1 MNILYIWDADYPWDI
16 RVEKICS
23 TLSDHGHKVHIASR
37 NLKKLPE
44 IEISSGLVIHR
55 LKAWRN
61 DRMNYILSFPAFF
74 SPIWG
79 GFLDRIIRENNVDLV
94 IVRDLPMAIA
104 GIWAGRK
111 HGIPVIFD
119 MAEDYVAMI
128 WDIWRA
134 RKFQGLNFLVRNPYL
149 ARIVERY
156 VFRNADHIL
165 VVIDEARDLV
175 IKKGVIPENITI
187 VSNTPPLEAFSEAE
201 SNGNEAIQKIRKHY
215 SIIYTGGVQMGRGIQ
230 TVLDALSLLV
240 KKIPD
245 VLFVVVGDGYAVQEL
260 KERAKRNNVQ
270 DHVLWVGWVSHEMI
284 YEYCRA
290 SKIGVIP
297 HLVTDHVNTTIPNKI
312 FDYMGLGLPVIASNA
327 APMQRILEQEKC
339 GMTFQSGDYEDL
351 AHKISEIFISSYD
364 FGNNGKISVRERYN
378 WSIDKARLLGVTDKH
393 DIKHDIKDKEHI
405 APKIREIM

>member
-23 TLSDHGHKVHIASR
+23 TLVDEGHKVHIASR

-44 IEISSGLVIHR
+44 IEINLGLVIHR

-61 DRMNYILSFPAFF
+61 DQINYIISFPAFF

-79 GFLDRIIRENNVDLV
+79 HFLDRIIRENNVDLV

-104 GIWAGRK
+104 GIWAGKK
-111 HGIPVIFD
+111 HNIPVIFD

-128 WDIWRA
+128 WDIWRE

-149 ARIVERY
+149 ARPVERY
-156 VFRNADHIL
+156 VFRNVDHIL

-175 IKKGVIPENITI
+175 IKKGVMPENITI
-187 VSNTPPLEAFSEAE
+187 VSNTPLLEAFSETE
-201 SNGNEAIQKIRKHY
+201 SIENEAIQKIRKHY
-215 SIIYTGGVQMGRGIQ
+215 SIIYTGGIQMARGIQ
-230 TVLDALSLLV
+230 TVLDALPFLV
-240 KKIPD
+240 NKIPEI
-245 VLFVVVGDGYAVQEL
+245 LFVVVGDGYAVQKL
-260 KERAKRNNVQ
+260 KDRAKKNNVQ
-270 DHVLWVGWVSHEMI
+270 DYVLWTGWVNHEMI

-327 APMQRILEQEKC
+327 APMKRILDEEKC
-339 GMTFQSGDYEDL
+339 GMTFQSGDHEDL
-351 AHKISEIFISSYD
+351 AKKILDILRSSHNFID
-364 FGNNGKISVRERYN
+364 NGKVSVTQKYN
-378 WSIDKARLLGVTDKH
+378 WDLDGARLHSVIEKY
-393 DIKHDIKDKEHI
+393 E
-405 APKIREIM
+405 R